1 YVQNQIER
9 INDIFHT
16 ISQVQREN
24 REMSE
29 EAEEIESRLEEIA
42 ELEDEEG
49 ELEPELEEERELLE
63 ESMPSVMSVDEQV
76 ERVRSIISQHT
87 SQDLSDETLVTL
99 LETSAE
105 NLEIAQETTTS
116 AIHDVMSDEI

>member
-1 YVQNQIER
+1 
-9 INDIFHT
+9 
-16 ISQVQREN
+16 
-24 REMSE
+24 MSE